1 MPDKK
6 TAPRTRIK
14 MCGLT
19 RKQDVEAAIFAGA
32 DALGF
37 VLWSGS
43 KRAITPQQ
51 LVALTSGL
59 PPFVS
64 RVGLFV
70 DADTALIEQ
79 CLPYLDVLQF
89 HGSERPDECACVGK
103 PWFKAIRM
111 QEGIDVAEQAHAYG
125 TGAALLL
132 DAYRPGVPGGTGATF
147 DWQRVP
153 TDLDL
158 PVILAG
164 GLQANNVGDAVKYV
178 RPYAVDVSGGIESSA
193 GIKCAQR
200 MQAFAHAVRQ
210 ADDTVR

>member
-1 MPDKK
+1 MPAKGRFQ
-6 TAPRTRIK
+6 RTRIK

-19 RKQDVEAAIFAGA
+19 RKQDVEAAIFAGT

-51 LVALTSGL
+51 LADLTAGL

-70 DADTALIEQ
+70 DADMALIEQ
-79 CLPYLDVLQF
+79 CAPYLDAVQF
-89 HGSERPDECACVGK
+89 HGNEAPKACVRVNI

-111 QEGIDVAEQAHAYG
+111 QEGVDVIERAHMYEK
-125 TGAALLL
+125 GAALLL
-132 DAYRPGVPGGTGATF
+132 DAYHPGVPGGTGATF

-153 TDLDL
+153 VDSHL

-164 GLQANNVGDAVKYV
+164 GLHANNVGEAISRV
-178 RPYAVDVSGGIESSA
+178 RPYAVDVSGGIESSP
-193 GIKCAQR
+193 GIKCATR
-200 MQAFAHAVRQ
+200 MQAFVRAVRQ
-210 ADDTVR
+210 ADDAH